1 MARRTRRPSS
11 GSRGSVQAQLIRR
24 VGALVAALVL
34 AAVAWLSGGELSGGS
49 STGTA
54 GASAHATSAT
64 ISAPATARTLT
75 PTTWDADLYPDYYR
89 VAGTAVVDEE
99 LQPGEV
105 RYAPLDELG
114 RAGRAVACVTYDL
127 MDAGSSRER
136 KDMSDLHP
144 AGWGHNEEVSIP
156 MPSGKSYRGALF
168 NRSHLLAKSLG
179 GEEVLENL
187 VTGTRTQNVGD
198 NRGDDGGMAY
208 TESLARDWL
217 RDHPEGTVYYAA
229 TPVYEGDELLP
240 RSVFVDVRS
249 SDGSLDLEVEV
260 YNAARGFSIDY
271 ETGEFSES

>member
-1 MARRTRRPSS
+1 MARRTRRRGF
-11 GSRGSVQAQLIRR
+11 GSRGSAQAQLTRR
-24 VGALVAALVL
+24 LGALVAAFVL
-34 AAVAWLSGGELSGGS
+34 AAMAWLSGGELPGA
-49 STGTA
+49 TGTT
-54 GASAHATSAT
+54 GAPAQTTSGSAT
-64 ISAPATARTLT
+64 ISRPVESRTLT
-75 PTTWDADLYPDYYR
+75 PTSWDADLYPDYYR
-89 VAGTAVVDEE
+89 VAGTAVVEEE

-105 RYAPLDELG
+105 RYAPLDSLG
-114 RAGRAVACVTYDL
+114 RAGRAAACVTHDL
-127 MDAGSSRER
+127 MEAGSSRER
-136 KDMSDLHP
+136 KDMSSIHP

-179 GEEVLENL
+179 GDEIEENL

-240 RSVFVDVRS
+240 RSVFVDVLS

-271 ETGEFSES
+271 ATGEFAES